1 MQQDSGGL
9 WLVWCGQTGLNAL
22 IDFFAMYGN
31 VFRGVDANPDL
42 LAANAQNSDRNVIT
56 DIYAFTDFAGEY
68 QHGLLLDCL

>member
-1 MQQDSGGL
+1 L
-9 WLVWCGQTGLNAL
+9 WFVWSGQTGLNAL

-68 QHGLLLDCL
+68 QHGLLLDCV